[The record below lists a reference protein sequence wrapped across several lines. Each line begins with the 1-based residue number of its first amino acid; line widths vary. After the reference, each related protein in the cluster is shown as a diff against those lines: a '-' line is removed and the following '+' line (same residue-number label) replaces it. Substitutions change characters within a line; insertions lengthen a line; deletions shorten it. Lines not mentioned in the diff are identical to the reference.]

1 MGSARLLLGSV
12 LLAALIA
19 AGVVGALAGFAAQ
32 ALPQAEV
39 ADLAGAPRTSIL
51 LSGAFGGRQ
60 AGIDDRAI
68 AAAIRHGFGGL
79 PVRGSDALWSDPI
92 GLPAPARA
100 GHVPLVQAAAMTGI
114 RTHAALV
121 AGSWPAAGPPGRPV
135 QAVAPASVAAV
146 LHLRI
151 GQVLTLRDRVTHGL
165 VRFVLTGLYRPRS
178 PAAGYWRLDSI
189 PVSGTGVTTGF
200 VTYGPLIVQP
210 GSFGGQ
216 GLAVGGATWLE
227 TPALRRIGAARL
239 GLLARRVAR
248 MLGAL
253 VSDPALGGLQAATG
267 LPAALAGV
275 GARLV
280 VARSLLD
287 VGELELLLLTGAA
300 LALATR
306 TLASQREDELA
317 VLTARG
323 AGKGQVLR
331 LALAEAVLVT
341 AVGAG
346 IGVLAGSRLAAALAG
361 TAGLRSAR
369 LRTGG
374 VPADVW
380 WALAAV
386 AALCVVTMV
395 WPTLR
400 TLSPGAT
407 RVRKGRAAA
416 VSAAARAGADVALVG
431 LAVLAGWQLHRYSL
445 LGRTGTGV
453 GIDPVLVAAPAIML
467 AAATVLPLRLL
478 PVLARAADRLAA
490 RTRGLG
496 AALTSWELSRRVTRQ
511 AGPMLLVVLAAGTG
525 TLVLAQY
532 QTWRQSARDQA
543 SFAAGADV
551 RVGVPAPVAAGVT
564 GTITHGPGVAAATAV
579 STGLY
584 SAAGGAVLAMDA
596 HSAARTVL
604 LPADESPLP
613 VTALWQRLVPAR
625 AAGFLTL
632 PGRPD
637 RLRLVASLAGGSG
650 PPLGPAGVTV
660 SVQDATGA
668 VYAVPA
674 GVLPSDGRPH
684 AIVADL
690 SARGLASYPLRLLA
704 VSVRYALPA
713 LPPKPAA
720 QRANRRSAVLAVRN
734 IAVSARPG
742 GGGFG
747 AGLAGPSA
755 LRGWR
760 PAVAAAGLAD
770 PSASGQAPRLSY
782 PATTRPAVV
791 TFHPGDG
798 EVAGHGSTTEP
809 IQGQLSITAP
819 VPFTVIPGFATR
831 AFLHGSQLHVGD
843 LVQVTTG
850 TSAVTVRIVAAVT
863 AFPTAGAS
871 GALVIDLGAAQDVLV
886 AAAAA
891 PLPVSQWWL
900 ATSARRAPAHLPAG
914 AQVTTRTRILTGLL
928 TDPMAAIPQ
937 QAARSIAVAVALLAI
952 IGLAVSLAGSVRER
966 RAQSALLSAL
976 GVDAAAQARLLC
988 VEALALSL
996 PAAAT
1001 GLLLGVILAHLLLP
1015 AITLTAAAA
1024 IPVPPVI
1031 VRVPVL
1037 TAAALALVISV
1048 LPVLMAAAT
1057 AVRRPDAAA
1066 ALRAAEAA

>member
-12 LLAALIA
+12 LLATLIA

-39 ADLAGAPRTSIL
+39 ADLAAAPQTSIL
-51 LSGAFGGRQ
+51 ISGAFGGRQ
-60 AGIDDRAI
+60 ANIDDGAI
-68 AAAIRHGFGGL
+68 ATAIRHGFGGL
-79 PVRGSDALWSDPI
+79 PVRGADALWSDPI
-92 GLPAPARA
+92 GLPAPART
-100 GHVPLVQAAAMTGI
+100 GLVPLVQAAAMTGI

-121 AGSWPAAGPPGRPV
+121 AGSWPAAAPPGRPV

-146 LHLRI
+146 LQLRL
-151 GQVLTLRDRVTHGL
+151 GQVMTLRDRVTHHQ
-165 VRFVLTGLYRPRS
+165 VRFVLTGLYRPLS

-189 PVSGTGVTTGF
+189 PVSGIGVTTGF
-200 VTYGPLIVQP
+200 VTYGPLLVP
-210 GSFGGQ
+210 PASFSGQ

-227 TPALRRIGAARL
+227 TPVLRRIGSADL
-239 GLLARRVAR
+239 GLLARRVAG
-248 MLGAL
+248 MVGGL
-253 VSDPALGGLQAATG
+253 VSDPGLGGLQAATG

-275 GARLV
+275 RAKLV
-280 VARSLLD
+280 VARSLLA

-306 TLASQREDELA
+306 TLAGQREDEIA

-331 LALAEAVLVT
+331 LALTEATLVT
-341 AVGAG
+341 AIGAG
-346 IGVLAGSRLAAALAG
+346 IGVLVGSRLAAALASTG
-361 TAGLRSAR
+361 TLRSAR
-369 LRTGG
+369 LRIGG

-386 AALCVVTMV
+386 AVLCVVTMV
-395 WPTLR
+395 WPAMR

-407 RVRKGRAAA
+407 RVRKGRMAV

-431 LAVLAGWQLHRYSL
+431 LAALAGWQLHRYSL
-445 LGRTGTGV
+445 LGRAGAGV

-467 AAATVLPLRLL
+467 AAATVLPLRVL
-478 PVLARAADRLAA
+478 PALARAADRLAA
-490 RTRGLG
+490 RTRRLG

-511 AGPMLLVVLAAGTG
+511 AGPMLLVVLAVGTG

-532 QTWRQSARDQA
+532 QTWRQSAQDQA
-543 SFAAGADV
+543 SFAAGAEV
-551 RVGVPAPVAAGVT
+551 RVGVPVPVSAGVT
-564 GTITHGPGVAAATAV
+564 GTITHGTGVAAATAV
-579 STGLY
+579 STGLA
-584 SAAGGAVLAMDA
+584 SPAGGAVLAMDA

-604 LPADESPLP
+604 MRADESSAP
-613 VTALWQRLVPAR
+613 VTALWRRLLPSRPA
-625 AAGFLTL
+625 GLLTL

-637 RLRLVASLAGGSG
+637 RLRLVVSLAGGSG

-674 GVLPSDGRPH
+674 GVLPGDGRPH
-684 AIVADL
+684 ALIADL
-690 SARGLASYPLRLLA
+690 SARRLASYPLRLLA

-713 LPPKPAA
+713 PPPRPGAR
-720 QRANRRSAVLAVRN
+720 RAGGRTAVLTVRD
-734 IAVSARPG
+734 IAVSERPAG
-742 GGGFG
+742 RFG
-747 AGLAGPSA
+747 AGLAAAPA
-755 LRGWR
+755 LRRWR
-760 PAVAAAGLAD
+760 PAVSAPGLAV
-770 PSASGQAPRLSY
+770 PSAFGQAPRLGTLSG
-782 PATTRPAVV
+782 ARPAAV

-798 EVAGHGSTTEP
+798 EVAGHGGTTEP
-809 IQGQLSITAP
+809 VQGLVSLTAP

-831 AFLHGSQLHVGD
+831 SFLHGSQLHVGD
-843 LVQVTTG
+843 LIQVTTG

-863 AFPTAGAS
+863 AFPTAGS
-871 GALVIDLGAAQDVLV
+871 GGALVIDQGAAQDVLA

-900 ATSARRAPAHLPAG
+900 ATPAGRVPADLPAG
-914 AQVTTRTRILTGLL
+914 SQVTTRARILAGLL
-928 TDPMAAIPQ
+928 SDPMSAIPQ
-937 QAARSIAVAVALLAI
+937 QAARSIAAAVALLAI

-966 RAQSALLSAL
+966 RAESALLSAM
-976 GVDAAAQARLLC
+976 GVGAAAQARLLC

-1037 TAAALALVISV
+1037 AVVALATVIGV
-1048 LPVLMAAAT
+1048 LPVLMAAVT
-1057 AVRRPDAAA
+1057 ALRRPDAAA